1 MEASIKKK
9 KEVDLTNGNLFKKI
23 IIVALPLMFSGIL
36 QLLYNAADLIV
47 CGTFGT
53 DHAVGA
59 ISATNSLINLI
70 VQLFLGF
77 SVGANVLM
85 ARTYGAKDREKCSRV
100 AHSAIVL
107 SLIVGVVIGTLGCVF
122 SRFFLE
128 LMDTPDEVIDL
139 SHTYLFIYFLGLP
152 FSMLY
157 NFGASLLRAVGDT
170 KRPFYFLAFA
180 GLINVLLNLFL
191 VIVCGL
197 DVAGVAIGTVA
208 SQFVSSILV
217 LICLLKTSGYCKIE
231 IKKLKLHKEEVKEI
245 VIIGLPAGL
254 EGVIF
259 SLSNVIIQ
267 SSVNSLGTAVMDGN
281 GASGS
286 LEGFIFTCMNSI
298 AQTNIAFVSANFG
311 AKKIENIKKSV
322 IYSSILI
329 VITSFIVGTIM
340 FIFGKPLLSLYINGE
355 AEHIEYAIEQGFS
368 KLSLFCFM
376 YFLCGLM
383 NCFAAS
389 LRGMGSNLLPTI
401 ITLIGACGIR
411 VFWVFIIF
419 PLDTF
424 HSLRGLAISY
434 PVSWLITLIV
444 LIICYFI
451 KRRSVFNKINNEI
464 NFEILD

>member
-107 SLIVGVVIGTLGCVF
+107 SLIVGVVIGALGCVF

-217 LICLLKTSGYCKIE
+217 LICLLKTSGYCKI
-231 IKKLKLHKEEVKEI
+231 
-245 VIIGLPAGL
+245 GPP
-254 EGVIF
+254 
-259 SLSNVIIQ
+259 
-267 SSVNSLGTAVMDGN
+267 T
-281 GASGS
+281 
-286 LEGFIFTCMNSI
+286 
-298 AQTNIAFVSANFG
+298 
-311 AKKIENIKKSV
+311 
-322 IYSSILI
+322 
-329 VITSFIVGTIM
+329 
-340 FIFGKPLLSLYINGE
+340 
-355 AEHIEYAIEQGFS
+355 
-368 KLSLFCFM
+368 
-376 YFLCGLM
+376 YFLNSCGLKGIRI
-383 NCFAAS
+383 NRTTAEQLEARRWYRIRPS
-389 LRGMGSNLLPTI
+389 LRQEPP
-401 ITLIGACGIR
+401 AFRRPERECGPGER
-411 VFWVFIIF
+411 ARHQS
-419 PLDTF
+419 P
-424 HSLRGLAISY
+424 HHGQ
-434 PVSWLITLIV
+434 
-444 LIICYFI
+444 
-451 KRRSVFNKINNEI
+451 
-464 NFEILD
+464 